1 MSRHVSQ
8 GGPSSWL
15 HLAVRAAKW
24 RHVRTS
30 GTPSWEGV
38 VSIIR
43 NGISRA
49 PAASTAAPLN
59 RTRIAPVPVSR
70 DSRSSPEHG
79 VPGHHGEGVK

>member
-49 PAASTAAPLN
+49 PAASTAAPLST
-59 RTRIAPVPVSR
+59 TRIAPVLVSR
-70 DSRSSPEHG
+70 DCSSWPEHR
-79 VPGHHGEGVK
+79 VPCRHGEGVK